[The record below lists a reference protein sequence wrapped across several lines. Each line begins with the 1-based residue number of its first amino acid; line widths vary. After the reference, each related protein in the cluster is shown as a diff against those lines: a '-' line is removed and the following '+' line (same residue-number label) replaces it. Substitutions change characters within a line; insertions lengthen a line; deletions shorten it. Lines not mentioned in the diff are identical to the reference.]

1 LENSSRRRFLK
12 NSAWAGG
19 AAIVGAAGLN
29 RISPWIW
36 RESLPLEPNGSFWA
50 GSQPPQNPKL
60 AEDLIVDVVVLGG
73 GFTGLSSAY
82 FVRSISPH
90 KSVAVLEARGCG
102 NGASGRNGAMVL
114 TMTADRYMNFSTD
127 PSMDKR
133 IYDLTAENIRFLSKL
148 SAAIGI
154 DCDLDTQGALQVFDS
169 QADLKAT
176 QDYVARAR
184 SLGLPVELWDSR
196 RIAGAVGT
204 EAYLGGFFDPSGG
217 QVHPMKL
224 VHVFKAAAQAAGV
237 KIYENTAV
245 VSIEEGREHVLRTG
259 EGRTVRAR
267 SLVLAT
273 NAFTPGLGYMRNSIL
288 PVKEYVAV
296 TRSFSEQELLEI
308 GWCERIPF
316 NDSRTEVYYLGL
328 TRDRRIHI
336 GGGTPRYSF
345 NNRPGSSG
353 DRDSHVRQLG
363 RELARIYPKLS
374 GVGFAMSWDGV
385 IDWSLDASPSVGST
399 GRYKNVFYGIGYS
412 GHGVN
417 LTSVFGRIIAELEAG
432 RAEPWSGYPFVNNRL
447 YYVPNEPFR
456 WLAAEAGISFYGLG
470 ES

>member
-1 LENSSRRRFLK
+1 MRELSSRRRFLRK
-12 NSAWAGG
+12 AAFAGSG
-19 AAIVGAAGLN
+19 ALLGTVGLN
-29 RISPWIW
+29 QVSPRIW
-36 RESLPLEPNGSFWA
+36 REPLMFEPNRSYWA
-50 GSQPPQNPKL
+50 RSQPPQNPPL
-60 AEDLIVDVVVLGG
+60 TTDIAVDVAVLGG
-73 GFTGLSSAY
+73 GFTGLSAAY
-82 FVRSISPH
+82 YIRRLSPH
-90 KSVAVLEARGCG
+90 KRVVVLEGMGCG

-148 SAAIGI
+148 SAATGI
-154 DCDLDTQGALQVFDS
+154 DCDLDTQGTLQVFDS

-259 EGRTVRAR
+259 DGRTVRAR

-296 TRSFSEQELLEI
+296 TRSFS
-308 GWCERIPF
+308 
-316 NDSRTEVYYLGL
+316 
-328 TRDRRIHI
+328 
-336 GGGTPRYSF
+336 
-345 NNRPGSSG
+345 
-353 DRDSHVRQLG
+353 
-363 RELARIYPKLS
+363 
-374 GVGFAMSWDGV
+374 
-385 IDWSLDASPSVGST
+385 
-399 GRYKNVFYGIGYS
+399 
-412 GHGVN
+412 
-417 LTSVFGRIIAELEAG
+417 
-432 RAEPWSGYPFVNNRL
+432 
-447 YYVPNEPFR
+447 
-456 WLAAEAGISFYGLG
+456 
-470 ES
+470 